1 MEELR
6 MTSTSQLNIINL
18 QVEAEDQIAIDRA
31 NGTYEANLA
40 ANSKYYLWQS
50 DFQTIPTSMWGNPEL
65 YASHLRK
72 ALPEV
77 TTLRLPFNANSFN
90 ADGSLHPQYERF
102 LEAAAK
108 EGFNFIMVQMNG
120 AAQTLKASGP
130 NALQDMRD
138 ALTGAVYDNME
149 QGWRQMLD
157 WMDAHPTV
165 SAAVYAYEVVNEPAA
180 YNTATFY
187 ADKRYEGLQDFV
199 SLYAQHMV
207 QLGQMISER
216 SGDAKIMVGG
226 WNYSADFQQLADIRM
241 GDGSALD
248 YIRTGLGDSL
258 VWSAHLYPGWQ
269 GTSGLFDPDDVRAV
283 LDDIYAPIL
292 DDALILTET
301 NAQGNEAYNLISDH
315 KEVQG
320 FTQAYD
326 WFADNGVAVSWFT
339 GSQYGESNLSR
350 MDPDGT
356 LRFVQ
361 QASYGAAMDAFSL
374 GGEDAVHAGNET
386 VEIQLI
392 RGRLRNQ
399 TNDPDYEALNPFD
412 IAQHLGLGFG
422 HGGNDTLIGSAEAN
436 NFLYGG
442 TGNDSVLGS
451 KLDDFLYGQ
460 DDNDV
465 VNGGASGHDHL
476 FGGRGTDRI
485 IGGAGVTQM
494 YGGAGGDTFV
504 AHPRGRTILV
514 DYSPSEGDFLI
525 VNEAGF
531 SADDFRA
538 QAQHINWDNTGAPDL
553 QVTLPNGGEIIL
565 IGMGDRLEEV
575 VASLLPQEGNV
586 DPADPVTDDDLLQGR
601 PGIDVLYGGLG
612 SDTIYGDPEGG
623 IGDDQLS
630 GDEGNDLIYGM
641 GGSDRLGGGDGND
654 TLYGGYGADLL
665 FGGLHND
672 LLQGDADN
680 DALYGDNGSDTLNA
694 GGGSDLLYGGGA
706 DDILDG
712 GDGDDL
718 LAGEGGNDEMS
729 GGNGLD
735 TLRGGNGNDIL
746 YGNESNDSIFGDKN
760 NDTIYGDG
768 GQDELY
774 GGTED
779 DVLNGG
785 YSNDR
790 LFGDSGDDVIN
801 GGDGVDQLYGG
812 TGADRLNGEIGR
824 DEIYGGDG
832 DDAVYGGTMDDSI
845 YGGADNDIIYGEAG
859 NDWLSGGPG
868 QDMINGGGGSD
879 TFVFSF
885 GDQNLRVADFSIR
898 QYDLLRVDSALLGGA
913 ATLAALEERSS
924 LTEAGL
930 LIEFETGDAILMAN
944 FRGTLTGSL
953 VEFF

>member
-1 MEELR
+1 
-6 MTSTSQLNIINL
+6 MTSTFHLNIINL

-50 DFQTIPTSMWGNPEL
+50 DFQTIPTSMSGNPEL
-65 YASHLRK
+65 YASRLRD

-77 TTLRLPFNANSFN
+77 TTLRLPFNASSFN
-90 ADGSLHPQYERF
+90 ADGSLHAQYERF

-108 EGFNFIMVQMNG
+108 EGFNFIIVQMNG
-120 AAQTLKASGP
+120 DAQTLTASGP

-149 QGWRQMLD
+149 QGWAQMLD
-157 WMDAHPTV
+157 WMDAHPTI
-165 SAAVYAYEVVNEPAA
+165 SDAVYAYEVVNEPAA

-187 ADKRYEGLQDFV
+187 ADKRSEGLQEFV
-199 SLYAQHMV
+199 SLYAQQMV
-207 QLGQMISER
+207 QLGQMIGER
-216 SGDAKIMVGG
+216 SADAKIMVGG
-226 WNYSADFQQLADIRM
+226 WNYSADFQQLANIQM
-241 GDGSALD
+241 GNGSALD

-269 GTSGLFDPDDVRAV
+269 GTSGLSDPDDVRAV
-283 LDDIYAPIL
+283 LDKVYAPIL
-292 DDALILTET
+292 GDALILTET
-301 NAQGNEAYNLISDH
+301 NAQGNEAYNLLSNR

-374 GGEDAVHAGNET
+374 GGEDAAHAGNET

-392 RGRLRNQ
+392 RGWLRNQ
-399 TNDPDYEALNPFD
+399 TSDPDYEVLNPFD
-412 IAQHLGLGFG
+412 IAQYLGLGLG
-422 HGGNDTLIGSAEAN
+422 HGGNDTLVGSATAN

-442 TGNDSVLGS
+442 TGNDSILGS

-460 DDNDV
+460 DGNDV

-476 FGGRGTDRI
+476 FGGRGMDRI

-525 VNEAGF
+525 VNEAQY
-531 SADDFRA
+531 SSNDFRA
-538 QAQHINWDNTGAPDL
+538 QAQSIDWDNTGAPDL
-553 QVTLPNGGEIIL
+553 QVILPNGGEIIL
-565 IGMGDRLEEV
+565 IGMGNRLEEV
-575 VASLLPQEGNV
+575 VASLLPAGGN
-586 DPADPVTDDDLLQGR
+586 ADPVEPVTQDDLLQGR
-601 PGIDVLYGGLG
+601 PGIDVIHGGLG
-612 SDTIYGDPEGG
+612 NDTIYGDPEGG
-623 IGDDQLS
+623 IGDDQLF
-630 GDEGNDLIYGM
+630 GDEGNDLIYGV
-641 GGSDRLGGGDGND
+641 GGSDRLEGGTSND
-654 TLYGGYGADLL
+654 TLFGGYGADLL

-672 LLQGDADN
+672 LLYGDADN
-680 DALYGDNGSDTLNA
+680 DALYGDNGSDSLIG
-694 GGGSDLLYGGGA
+694 GGGSDSLYGGGA
-706 DDILDG
+706 NDTLDG
-712 GDGDDL
+712 GDGGDL
-718 LAGEGGNDEMS
+718 LAGEGSNDVMS

-735 TLRGGNGNDIL
+735 TLLGWNGDDIL
-746 YGNESNDSIFGDKN
+746 YGNESNDSLLGDKE
-760 NDTIYGDG
+760 NDTLYGGG

-774 GGTED
+774 GGADD
-779 DVLNGG
+779 DVLNGDA
-785 YSNDR
+785 SNDR
-790 LFGDSGDDVIN
+790 LFGDSGNDVLN

-812 TGADRLNGEIGR
+812 ADDDRLNGEVGI

-832 DDAVYGGTMDDSI
+832 DDIAYGGTMDDSI
-845 YGGADNDIIYGEAG
+845 YGGTGNDTIYGDAG
-859 NDWLSGGPG
+859 YDRLSGGPG
-868 QDMINGGGGSD
+868 QDVVNGGGGSD
-879 TFVFSF
+879 TFVFSL
-885 GDQNLRVADFSIR
+885 GDQDLRIADFSTR
-898 QYDLLRVDSALLGGA
+898 QGDQLHLDSALLGGA
-913 ATLAALEERSS
+913 ATLAELQDRSS
-924 LTEAGL
+924 LVEAGM
-930 LIEFETGDAILMAN
+930 LIEFETGDVILMEN

>member
-1 MEELR
+1 
-6 MTSTSQLNIINL
+6 MTSTSHLNIINL

-65 YASHLRK
+65 YASRLRD

-90 ADGSLHPQYERF
+90 ADGSLHPQYARF

-108 EGFNFIMVQMNG
+108 EGFNFIMVQMDG
-120 AAQTLKASGP
+120 DAQTLTASGS

-138 ALTGAVYDNME
+138 ALTGAVYDNIE
-149 QGWRQMLD
+149 QGWTQMLD

-165 SAAVYAYEVVNEPAA
+165 SNAVYAYEVLNEPAA

-187 ADKRYEGLQDFV
+187 ADKRSEGLQEFV
-199 SLYAQHMV
+199 SLYAQHMA
-207 QLGQMISER
+207 QLGQMIDER

-226 WNYSADFQQLADIRM
+226 WNYSADFQQLANTRM

-248 YIRTGLGDSL
+248 YIRAELGDSL

-269 GTSGLFDPDDVRAV
+269 GTSGLSDPDDVQAV
-283 LDDIYAPIL
+283 LDKIYAPIL
-292 DDALILTET
+292 DDAFILTET
-301 NAQGNEAYNLISDH
+301 NAQGNEAYNLISDR

-326 WFADNGVAVSWFT
+326 WFADNGIAVSWFT

-374 GGEDAVHAGNET
+374 GGEDPAHAGNET

-392 RGRLRNQ
+392 KGWLRNQ
-399 TNDPDYEALNPFD
+399 TSDPDYEALNPFD
-412 IAQHLGLGFG
+412 IAQYLGLGLG
-422 HGGNDTLIGSAEAN
+422 HGGNDTLIGSAAAN

-460 DDNDV
+460 DGDDV

-504 AHPRGRTILV
+504 AHPWGRTILV

-525 VNEAGF
+525 VNEANF
-531 SADDFRA
+531 SADAFRA
-538 QAQHINWDNTGAPDL
+538 RAQPINWANTGAPDL
-553 QVTLPNGGEIIL
+553 KVTLPNGGEIIL
-565 IGMGDRLEEV
+565 IGMGNRLEEV
-575 VASLLPQEGNV
+575 IASLLPAEGNV
-586 DPADPVTDDDLLQGR
+586 DPVDPVTHHDLLQGR
-601 PGIDVLYGGLG
+601 PGIDVLHGGLG
-612 SDTIYGDPEGG
+612 NDTIYGDPEGG
-623 IGDDQLS
+623 IGDDQLF
-630 GDEGNDLIYGM
+630 GDKGNDLIYGV
-641 GGSDRLGGGDGND
+641 GGSDRLEGGDGND

-672 LLQGDADN
+672 FLQGDADN
-680 DALYGDNGSDTLNA
+680 DRLYGDNGSDTLN
-694 GGGSDLLYGGGA
+694 GGGGLDTLYGGGA
-706 DDILDG
+706 GDILDG
-712 GDGDDL
+712 GDGNDL
-718 LAGEGGNDEMS
+718 LAGEGGDDTMS

-735 TLRGGNGNDIL
+735 SLWGGNGNDIL
-746 YGNESNDSIFGDKN
+746 YGNESNDFLSGDKG
-760 NDTIYGDG
+760 NDTIYGGG

-779 DVLNGG
+779 DVLNGNE
-785 YSNDR
+785 SDDW
-790 LFGDSGDDVIN
+790 LFGESGNDVLN

-812 TGADRLNGEIGR
+812 TGDDRLNGEVGR

-832 DDAVYGGTMDDSI
+832 NDVAYGGTMDDSI
-845 YGGADNDIIYGEAG
+845 YGGAGNDTIYGDAG

-868 QDMINGGGGSD
+868 QDVVYGGGGSD

-885 GDQNLRVADFSIR
+885 GDQGLRIADFSAR
-898 QYDLLRVDSALLGGA
+898 QEDLLLVDSALLEGA
-913 ATLAALEERSS
+913 ATLSALQERSS

-930 LIEFETGDAILMAN
+930 LIEFETGDSILMVN
-944 FRGTLTGSL
+944 FRDTLMGGF